1 MEGGVHTGKWIPKA
15 SAGTILLLMCMFI
28 PTLTALLQLSEELK
42 CQDDEYLN
50 EEIGVC
56 CNKCHPGFK
65 LVKMCP
71 NKDQRSNCTACPKSQ
86 FNEERNYTPNCRT
99 CKICRKSWH
108 EIEESPCDTKHNT
121 VCRCEDGYYK
131 SIIDSENSECIRC
144 SRCGQNK
151 REKQKCTR
159 RKTLSVNVQR
169 TTRVSRTG
177 VNPARIVPPVQTSV
191 SSDYKNDVDQTSIG
205 GPIPPEPGERYLVK
219 ILGVFFAVAM
229 VMSGVLVAIT
239 YIATKRS
246 TKNKLLKSSSE
257 ASDDSLDSCESGL
270 IYKEQHSNS
279 SVEAAPISPVRDQ
292 ERSDL
297 LGSPPLEIK
306 IPDLIYMV
314 LDLVPVLKVKQLMR
328 ALGVRDS
335 EIEHAEL
342 DYRSSRE
349 AHYQMLRVW
358 AERGSRAGGGGCG
371 GMLHRPLLQELLDK
385 LREMNLG
392 RAAEELETKYG
403 IQ

>member
-65 LVKMCP
+65 LVKMCL

-151 REKQKCTR
+151 REKQKCTPEKNTECECTENYQSVKNR
-159 RKTLSVNVQR
+159 CEPCKNCSAGCKHLCPQTTKT
-169 TTRVSRTG
+169 
-177 VNPARIVPPVQTSV
+177 
-191 SSDYKNDVDQTSIG
+191 
-205 GPIPPEPGERYLVK
+205 PEPGERYLVK

-257 ASDDSLDSCESGL
+257 TSDDSLDSCESGL

>member
-151 REKQKCTR
+151 REKQKCESMN
-159 RKTLSVNVQR
+159 L
-169 TTRVSRTG
+169 
-177 VNPARIVPPVQTSV
+177 
-191 SSDYKNDVDQTSIG
+191 
-205 GPIPPEPGERYLVK
+205 YLVK

-257 ASDDSLDSCESGL
+257 GL
-270 IYKEQHSNS
+270 LS
-279 SVEAAPISPVRDQ
+279 SA
-292 ERSDL
+292 
-297 LGSPPLEIK
+297 GSSSTVYEMYSAL
-306 IPDLIYMV
+306 
-314 LDLVPVLKVKQLMR
+314 VKQLMR

>member
-1 MEGGVHTGKWIPKA
+1 FSVTL
-15 SAGTILLLMCMFI
+15 ILQCMFI

-99 CKICRKSWH
+99 CKICRSR
-108 EIEESPCDTKHNT
+108 ESPCDTKHNT

-151 REKQKCTR
+151 REKQKCEYTE
-159 RKTLSVNVQR
+159 KNTECECTENYQSV
-169 TTRVSRTG
+169 
-177 VNPARIVPPVQTSV
+177 
-191 SSDYKNDVDQTSIG
+191 KNRC
-205 GPIPPEPGERYLVK
+205 EP
-219 ILGVFFAVAM
+219 F
-229 VMSGVLVAIT
+229 
-239 YIATKRS
+239 
-246 TKNKLLKSSSE
+246 
-257 ASDDSLDSCESGL
+257 
-270 IYKEQHSNS
+270 
-279 SVEAAPISPVRDQ
+279 
-292 ERSDL
+292 
-297 LGSPPLEIK
+297 
-306 IPDLIYMV
+306 PDLIYMV

-371 GMLHRPLLQELLDK
+371 GML
-385 LREMNLG
+385 
-392 RAAEELETKYG
+392 TI
-403 IQ
+403 IQALFTAVKGKRTHLVSVRLSQNNFYNIRHSL